1 MAVLRITPNLACE
14 DPTGMAAF
22 YRYLFDLDFA
32 MNMEFIVTMEPG
44 TATRQPPQV
53 SVLSEG
59 GSGTPVPALSIEVD
73 DLDRVITRC
82 RLRGIAIDYGPV
94 EEPWGV
100 RRIYLRDP
108 AGHLVNV
115 LTHK

>member
-1 MAVLRITPNLACE
+1 MTVLRIVPNLACD
-14 DPTGMAAF
+14 DPAAMAEF
-22 YRYLFDLDFA
+22 YRFLFDLDVA
-32 MNMEFIVTMEPG
+32 MDMDFIVTMAPKPDR
-44 TATRQPPQV
+44 RQSPQV
-53 SVLSEG
+53 STMIEG

-73 DLDRVITRC
+73 DLDPVIARC

-100 RRIYLRDP
+100 RRLYLRDP

-115 LTHK
+115 LTHM